1 MGLQMSSTCLPCR
14 VVLCLGPAA
23 MPPRAVMENGGA
35 VVASA
40 DDHAQD
46 GASADG
52 SAWQIIQAPVTHAV
66 DVPSLQAVMR
76 EGQGHANYQTVQAMA
91 NESKHE
97 ITMNLYKKRRR
108 KTMITT
114 V

>member
-35 VVASA
+35 VVPAA
-40 DDHAQD
+40 DDHAQDGQD

-66 DVPSLQAVMR
+66 DVPSLQAVMQ

-97 ITMNLYKKRRR
+97 ITMNLYK
-108 KTMITT
+108 
-114 V
+114 

>member
-23 MPPRAVMENGGA
+23 MPPRVVMENGGA
-35 VVASA
+35 VVAA
-40 DDHAQD
+40 AIDDHAQD

-52 SAWQIIQAPVTHAV
+52 SAWQVIQAPVTHAL
-66 DVPSLQAVMR
+66 DVGSLRAVMQ
-76 EGQGHANYQTVQAMA
+76 EGTGHANYQTVQAMA

-97 ITMNLYKKRRR
+97 ITMNLYK
-108 KTMITT
+108 
-114 V
+114 